1 MTEERESPC
10 CGAEWSQH
18 MVIQEDILVG
28 AVLHKK
34 SVWDHSYLH
43 KAKTF
48 ILVSGMGIVFN
59 HGIELH

>member
-1 MTEERESPC
+1 MAAQRELARIRHMKNKSKD
-10 CGAEWSQH
+10 

-48 ILVSGMGIVFN
+48 I
-59 HGIELH
+59 